1 MPQIQRVPALEAQV
15 AALRRQNEQ
24 LQRFIRRD
32 EEEWIRRTFIGICRR
47 GVVGNRGD
55 VQVAYFAIS
64 WHVSQVFFLHDDNF
78 RNFASFAFFLH
89 SDLYTVAQGVVLLPE
104 TLDVPF
110 FAPIFFDCRLHNGV

>member
-47 GVVGNRGD
+47 WQQGGCASCILCN
-55 VQVAYFAIS
+55 
-64 WHVSQVFFLHDDNF
+64 FLACF
-78 RNFASFAFFLH
+78 TSF
-89 SDLYTVAQGVVLLPE
+89 
-104 TLDVPF
+104 F
-110 FAPIFFDCRLHNGV
+110 FA

>member
-47 GVVGNRGD
+47 GGVGNRGD

-64 WHVSQVFFLHDDNF
+64 WHVSQVFFRRMIILGILHLLH
-78 RNFASFAFFLH
+78 FLH
-89 SDLYTVAQGVVLLPE
+89 SALYTVAQGGCSSSRNSRCAIFCAY
-104 TLDVPF
+104 F
-110 FAPIFFDCRLHNGV
+110 F